1 MFKEAIQEIVDNT
14 EGGLA
19 GLVMDMSGI
28 PLDSYAKDGSD
39 ISTVGAEFSVV
50 LGQIS
55 TAGKS
60 LEVGS
65 TKEVAVSSDK
75 MTTLFRVINETYFMA
90 VTLSPE
96 GNFGKARFLMRLAAP
111 KMDKELA

>member
-1 MFKEAIQEIVDNT
+1 MFKEALQEIVDNT

-55 TAGKS
+55 TA
-60 LEVGS
+60 
-65 TKEVAVSSDK
+65 
-75 MTTLFRVINETYFMA
+75 
-90 VTLSPE
+90 
-96 GNFGKARFLMRLAAP
+96 
-111 KMDKELA
+111 